1 MFQEKRIRIIGIPYD
16 SGQTYLTGSRF
27 APYLI
32 RLASDSIEEYSLVF
46 GKDIRATDASDWGDI
61 EVSFGD
67 FAETKRRVHN
77 VLNNISSEK
86 YVFIGGDHSITFFIT
101 SFFRKKISNYVHLD
115 AHADFEDSYLGSK
128 INHNCVL
135 RRVGEILGWER
146 IKLVGLRSVSE
157 KALSDL
163 KKFGVEY
170 YTIYEVS
177 DSDVLCDILSKADY
191 ISIDMDVFDPA
202 FAPEVGNPEPFGLD
216 PKKLFFCIRKI
227 NPKIVDLVELIPNSP
242 NSITAILA
250 ASILREII
258 IAMDIHHADASSSST

>member
-1 MFQEKRIRIIGIPYD
+1 MLDLPLFQERRIKVIGIPYD

-27 APYLI
+27 APHLI

-46 GKDIRATDASDWGDI
+46 KRDVRTIDASDWGDI

-67 FAETKRRVHN
+67 FTETKRRIHSVLSN
-77 VLNNISSEK
+77 VPSEK
-86 YVFIGGDHSITFFIT
+86 YVFIGGDHSITFFII
-101 SFFRKKISNYVHLD
+101 SFLGKRIKNYVHLD
-115 AHADFEDSYLGSK
+115 AHADFEDMYLGSK

-135 RRVGEILGWER
+135 RRIGEVLGWER

-170 YTIYEVS
+170 YTINDIS
-177 DSDVLCDILSKADY
+177 NNDTLCDVLSSADY
-191 ISIDMDVFDPA
+191 ISIDMDIFDPA
-202 FAPEVGNPEPFGLD
+202 FAPEVGNPEPFGLN
-216 PKKLFFCIRKI
+216 PKNFLICVNKI
-227 NPKIVDLVELIPNSP
+227 NPRIVDLVELAPRSP
-242 NSITAILA
+242 SSITAILA

-258 IAMDIHHADASSSST
+258 ITMDVH